1 MPGKPILLADD
12 DANQAFLAVR
22 AFKEAAVRDV
32 VTVDSGSAAVDYL
45 AGTGAFAD
53 RAAHPLPALVLLDQT
68 LPGRSGLEVLQWLRA
83 QASICTIPVLMLTSS
98 TSASDARAAYL
109 VGANGYLV
117 KPATFEEMAALAR
130 AIRDYWLVANRAA

>member
-1 MPGKPILLADD
+1 MPAKPILLADD
-12 DANQAFLAVR
+12 DADQAFLAVR
-22 AFKEAAVRDV
+22 AFKEAGVRDV

-83 QASICTIPVLMLTSS
+83 QASICTLPVLMLTSS
-98 TSASDARAAYL
+98 TSPSDARAAYL

-117 KPATFEEMAALAR
+117 KPSTFEEMTTLAR

>member
-130 AIRDYWLVANRAA
+130 AIRDYWLVA